1 MAVVSMGAS
10 VLAAAALPLVIS
22 LNFNLD
28 RAKRILIFG
37 AMAISVAFTFSH
49 SVREAQYFSQ
59 PKFETMVTEVRGTRS
74 IDYWLPL
81 WARSTTKP
89 METEVEVAGREVNV
103 SSRQPERRVFSVTA
117 GPATEARVR
126 TFYYPHWIAKS
137 NTGIL
142 PTRPDTDGV
151 LLVSLPQDATSIQ
164 LEFCEPRRTKFSTI
178 SSLGGLIVIG
188 CLAGPFGRRRKHD

>member
-1 MAVVSMGAS
+1 
-10 VLAAAALPLVIS
+10 
-22 LNFNLD
+22 LD

-49 SVREAQYFSQ
+49 SVREAQYLSE

-74 IDYWLPL
+74 IHYWLPL
-81 WARSTTKP
+81 WVRSNTKP
-89 METEVEVAGREVNV
+89 MATEVEVAGRTVNV
-103 SSRQPERRVFSVTA
+103 SSWQPEHREFSVTA

-137 NTGIL
+137 GAGIL
-142 PTRPDTDGV
+142 PTRPDADGV
-151 LLVSLPQDATSIQ
+151 LLVSLPQDATAVQ
-164 LEFCEPRRTKFSTI
+164 LEFREPRRTKFSTI
-178 SSLGGLIVIG
+178 TSLGGLIVIG